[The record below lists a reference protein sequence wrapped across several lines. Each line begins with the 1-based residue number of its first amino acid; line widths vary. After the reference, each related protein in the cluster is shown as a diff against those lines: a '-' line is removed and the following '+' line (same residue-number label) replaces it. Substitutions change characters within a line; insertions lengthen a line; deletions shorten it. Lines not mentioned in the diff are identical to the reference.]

1 MNTSNFSHALLAL
14 IAQGLIYIATG
25 NLWYG
30 AVFGIA
36 FYLGR
41 EVAQQE
47 AHTIAERWGSRAAM
61 PWYEGFLFHRWS
73 TDGKFDLLVPAVAV
87 TVVGCMS
94 SSSVFWRFNLWSFL
108 AATSSCLNPQ

>member
-1 MNTSNFSHALLAL
+1 MNVSNFYHAALALLAQAV
-14 IAQGLIYIATG
+14 IGLLTG
-25 NLWYG
+25 DWWAG
-30 AVFGIA
+30 AAFGSA

-73 TDGKFDLLVPAVAV
+73 TDGKFDMLVPTVAV
-87 TVVGCMS
+87 TIVGYIPK
-94 SSSVFWRFNLWSFL
+94 FLDWRIL
-108 AATSSCLNPQ
+108 